1 MGENLVFY
9 LKTNFM
15 DSSAS
20 IILAVAIMVIMMG
33 MGLSLSLSDFKR
45 VAQNPKPVL
54 LGLTNQIILLPL
66 VSLGL
71 IYLFQPPAFIAIGMI
86 LLTACPGGTSSNL
99 VTLLAKGDLALSVSM
114 TAINSIITIV
124 TIPFWVGYAY
134 TNYLAEASS
143 MSSPTEDIFKTLIII
158 LAIPLSI
165 GMLVKQRAPAFAKRM
180 ERPVRI
186 ASSVFLAVVILGL
199 LAREFDLFQQYVG
212 DTLAIVAALNA
223 ITMGLGYILA
233 KAFGLNLK
241 QGLTIAIESGIQNGT
256 LTISLA
262 VITLNEPDFAIIAAI
277 YSLVMYAFSSVPIYF
292 GLKASK

>member
-124 TIPFWVGYAY
+124 TIPFWDGAG
-134 TNYLAEASS
+134 
-143 MSSPTEDIFKTLIII
+143 SPD
-158 LAIPLSI
+158 
-165 GMLVKQRAPAFAKRM
+165 G
-180 ERPVRI
+180 
-186 ASSVFLAVVILGL
+186 
-199 LAREFDLFQQYVG
+199 
-212 DTLAIVAALNA
+212 
-223 ITMGLGYILA
+223 
-233 KAFGLNLK
+233 
-241 QGLTIAIESGIQNGT
+241 
-256 LTISLA
+256 
-262 VITLNEPDFAIIAAI
+262 
-277 YSLVMYAFSSVPIYF
+277 
-292 GLKASK
+292 

>member
-1 MGENLVFY
+1 
-9 LKTNFM
+9 M

-33 MGLSLSLSDFKR
+33 MGLSLTLSDFKR
-45 VAQNPKPVL
+45 VAQYPKPVL

-86 LLTACPGGTSSNL
+86 LLAACPGGTSSNL

-134 TNYLAEASS
+134 TTYLAEASN
-143 MSSPTEDIFKTLIII
+143 MNSPTADIFKTLIIV
-158 LAIPLSI
+158 LAIPLSV
-165 GMLVKQRAPAFAKRM
+165 GMLIKNRAPRFADRM

-223 ITMGLGYILA
+223 ITMGLGYILS
-233 KAFGLNLK
+233 KAVGLNLK

-262 VITLNEPDFAIIAAI
+262 VITLNEPDFAIVAAI

>member
-1 MGENLVFY
+1 
-9 LKTNFM
+9 M

-33 MGLSLSLSDFKR
+33 MGLTLTLADFRR

-66 VSLGL
+66 VALAL
-71 IYLFQPPAFIAIGMI
+71 VYVFAPPTFIAVRMI
-86 LLTACPGGTSSNL
+86 LLAASPGGPSSNL

-114 TAINSIITIV
+114 TAINSVITIV

-134 TNYLAEASS
+134 STYLSEAAN
-143 MSSPTEDIFKTLIII
+143 MASPTADIFKTLIVV

-165 GMLVKQRAPAFAKRM
+165 GMLIKNRAPQFADRM

-199 LAREFDLFQQYVG
+199 LAREFELFKLYVG
-212 DTLAIVAALNA
+212 DTLGIVTALNVL
-223 ITMGLGYILA
+223 TMGMGYLLA
-233 KAFGLNLK
+233 KVFGLNLK

-262 VITLNEPDFAIIAAI
+262 VITLNQPDFAIIAAI
-277 YSLVMYAFSSVPIYF
+277 YSLVMYALSSVPIYF
-292 GLKASK
+292 VLKAKE

>member
-1 MGENLVFY
+1 
-9 LKTNFM
+9 M

-20 IILAVAIMVIMMG
+20 IFLAVAIMIIMMG
-33 MGLSLSLSDFKR
+33 MGLTLTMSDFKR

-54 LGLTNQIILLPL
+54 LGLTNQIVLLPL
-66 VSLGL
+66 VALGL
-71 IYLFQPPAFIAIGMI
+71 IYLFQPPAFIAIGVI
-86 LLTACPGGTSSNL
+86 LLAACPGGTSSNL

-114 TAINSIITIV
+114 TAINSVITII

-134 TNYLAEASS
+134 STYLSEAAQ
-143 MSSPTEDIFKTLIII
+143 MAFPTADIFKTLIVV

-165 GMLVKQRAPAFAKRM
+165 GMLTKNRAPLFADRM

-212 DTLAIVAALNA
+212 DTLGIVTALNVL
-223 ITMGLGYILA
+223 TMGIGYGLA

-262 VITLNEPDFAIIAAI
+262 VITLNQPDFAIVAAI
-277 YSLVMYAFSSVPIYF
+277 YSLVMYALSSIPIYF
-292 GLKASK
+292 GIKASQ

>member
-1 MGENLVFY
+1 
-9 LKTNFM
+9 M

-20 IILAVAIMVIMMG
+20 IILALAIMVIMMG
-33 MGLSLSLSDFKR
+33 MGLTLTIADFRR

-54 LGLTNQIILLPL
+54 LGLTNQIVLLPL
-66 VSLGL
+66 VALAL
-71 IYLFQPPAFIAIGMI
+71 VYLFEPPAFIAVGMI
-86 LLTACPGGTSSNL
+86 LLAACPGGTSSNL

-134 TNYLAEASS
+134 SNYLAEAAN
-143 MSSPTEDIFKTLIII
+143 MASPTADIFKTLIVV

-165 GMLVKQRAPAFAKRM
+165 GMLIKNRAPQFADRM

-186 ASSVFLAVVILGL
+186 ASSIFLAVVIIGLVVREIDLVRQYIGATLG
-199 LAREFDLFQQYVG
+199 
-212 DTLAIVAALNA
+212 IVTALNVL
-223 ITMGLGYILA
+223 TMGMGYGLA

-256 LTISLA
+256 LTISIA
-262 VITLNEPDFAIIAAI
+262 VITLNQPDFAIIAAI
-277 YSLVMYAFSSVPIYF
+277 YSLVMYALSSVPIYV
-292 GLKASK
+292 GIKGAK

>member
-1 MGENLVFY
+1 
-9 LKTNFM
+9 M

-20 IILAVAIMVIMMG
+20 IILAVPIMVIMMG

-45 VAQNPKPVL
+45 VAQYPKPVL

-71 IYLFQPPAFIAIGMI
+71 IYLFQPPAFISIGMI
-86 LLTACPGGTSSNL
+86 LLAACPGGTSSNL

-134 TNYLAEASS
+134 TTYLAEVSS
-143 MSSPTEDIFKTLIII
+143 MSSPTADIFKTLIVV
-158 LAIPLSI
+158 LAIPLSV
-165 GMLVKQRAPAFAKRM
+165 GMLIKNRAPQFADRM

-277 YSLVMYAFSSVPIYF
+277 YSLVMYAFSSVPIYY

>member
-1 MGENLVFY
+1 
-9 LKTNFM
+9 M

-33 MGLSLSLSDFKR
+33 MGLTLTIADFRR

-54 LGLTNQIILLPL
+54 LGLTNQIVLLPL
-66 VSLGL
+66 VALAL
-71 IYLFQPPAFIAIGMI
+71 VYLFEPPAFIAVGMI
-86 LLTACPGGTSSNL
+86 LLAACPGGTSSNL

-134 TNYLAEASS
+134 STYLAEAAN
-143 MSSPTEDIFKTLIII
+143 MASPTADIFKTLIVV
-158 LAIPLSI
+158 LAMPLSI
-165 GMLVKQRAPAFAKRM
+165 GMLIKNRAPQFADRM

-186 ASSVFLAVVILGL
+186 ASSIFLAVVILGL

-212 DTLAIVAALNA
+212 DTLGIVTALNVL
-223 ITMGLGYILA
+223 TMGMGYGLA

-262 VITLNEPDFAIIAAI
+262 VITLNQPDFAIIAAI
-277 YSLVMYAFSSVPIYF
+277 YSLVMYALSSVPIYV
-292 GLKASK
+292 GIKAAK

>member
-1 MGENLVFY
+1 
-9 LKTNFM
+9 M

-20 IILAVAIMVIMMG
+20 IFLAVAIMIIMMG
-33 MGLSLSLSDFKR
+33 MGLTLTLADFKR

-54 LGLTNQIILLPL
+54 LGLTNQIVLLPL
-66 VSLGL
+66 VALGL
-71 IYLFQPPAFIAIGMI
+71 VYLFQPPAFIAIGMI
-86 LLTACPGGTSSNL
+86 LLAACPGGTSSNL

-114 TAINSIITIV
+114 TAINSVITII

-134 TNYLAEASS
+134 STYLSEAAQ
-143 MSSPTEDIFKTLIII
+143 MASPTADIFKTLIVV

-165 GMLVKQRAPAFAKRM
+165 GMLIKNRAPLFAERM

-212 DTLAIVAALNA
+212 DTLGIVTALNVL
-223 ITMGLGYILA
+223 TMGIGYGLA
-233 KAFGLNLK
+233 KAFGLKLK

-262 VITLNEPDFAIIAAI
+262 VITLNQPDFAIVAAI
-277 YSLVMYAFSSVPIYF
+277 YSLVMYALSSIPIYF
-292 GLKASK
+292 GIKASQ

>member
-1 MGENLVFY
+1 
-9 LKTNFM
+9 M

-20 IILAVAIMVIMMG
+20 IILAIAIMVIMMG
-33 MGLSLSLSDFKR
+33 MGLTLTIADFRR

-54 LGLTNQIILLPL
+54 LGLTNQIVLLPL
-66 VSLGL
+66 VALAL
-71 IYLFQPPAFIAIGMI
+71 VYLFEPPAFIAVGMI
-86 LLTACPGGTSSNL
+86 LLAACPGGTSSNL

-134 TNYLAEASS
+134 STYLAETAN
-143 MSSPTEDIFKTLIII
+143 MASPTADIFKTLIVV

-165 GMLVKQRAPAFAKRM
+165 GMLIKNRAPQFADRM

-186 ASSVFLAVVILGL
+186 ASSIFLAVVILGL
-199 LAREFDLFQQYVG
+199 LVREFDLFQQYVG
-212 DTLAIVAALNA
+212 DTLGIVTALNVL
-223 ITMGLGYILA
+223 TMGMGYGLA

-262 VITLNEPDFAIIAAI
+262 VITLNQPDFAIIAAI
-277 YSLVMYAFSSVPIYF
+277 YSLVMYALSSVPIYM
-292 GLKASK
+292 GVKATK

>member
-1 MGENLVFY
+1 
-9 LKTNFM
+9 M

-33 MGLSLSLSDFKR
+33 MGLTLTIADFRR

-54 LGLTNQIILLPL
+54 LGLTNQIVLLPL
-66 VSLGL
+66 VALAL
-71 IYLFQPPAFIAIGMI
+71 VYLFEPPAFIAVGMI
-86 LLTACPGGTSSNL
+86 LLAACPGGTSSNL

-134 TNYLAEASS
+134 STFLAEAAN
-143 MSSPTEDIFKTLIII
+143 MASPTADIFKTLIVV

-165 GMLVKQRAPAFAKRM
+165 GMLIKNRAPQFADRM

-186 ASSVFLAVVILGL
+186 ASSIFLAVVILGL

-212 DTLAIVAALNA
+212 DTLGIVTALNVL
-223 ITMGLGYILA
+223 TMGMGYGLA

-262 VITLNEPDFAIIAAI
+262 VITLNQPDFAIIAAI
-277 YSLVMYAFSSVPIYF
+277 YSLVMYALSSVPIYI
-292 GLKASK
+292 GVKATK

>member
-1 MGENLVFY
+1 
-9 LKTNFM
+9 M

-33 MGLSLSLSDFKR
+33 MGLTLTIADFRR

-66 VSLGL
+66 VALAL
-71 IYLFQPPAFIAIGMI
+71 VYLFEPPAFIAVGMI
-86 LLTACPGGTSSNL
+86 LLAACPGGTSSNL

-134 TNYLAEASS
+134 STYLAEAAN
-143 MSSPTEDIFKTLIII
+143 MASPTVDIFKTLIVV

-165 GMLVKQRAPAFAKRM
+165 GMLIKNQAPQFADRM

-186 ASSVFLAVVILGL
+186 ASSIFLAVVILGL

-212 DTLAIVAALNA
+212 DTLGIVTALNVL
-223 ITMGLGYILA
+223 TMGIGYGLA
-233 KAFGLNLK
+233 KVFGLNLK

-262 VITLNEPDFAIIAAI
+262 VITLDQPDFAIIAAI
-277 YSLVMYAFSSVPIYF
+277 YSLVMYALSSVPIYV
-292 GLKASK
+292 GIKAAK

>member
-1 MGENLVFY
+1 M
-9 LKTNFM
+9 
-15 DSSAS
+15 
-20 IILAVAIMVIMMG
+20 
-33 MGLSLSLSDFKR
+33 
-45 VAQNPKPVL
+45 AQYPKPVL

-86 LLTACPGGTSSNL
+86 LLAACPGGTSSNL

-134 TNYLAEASS
+134 TTYLAEVSS
-143 MSSPTEDIFKTLIII
+143 MSSPTADIFKTLIVV
-158 LAIPLSI
+158 LAIPLSV
-165 GMLVKQRAPAFAKRM
+165 GMLIKNRAPQFADRM
-180 ERPVRI
+180 ECPVRI

-223 ITMGLGYILA
+223 ITMGLGYILS
-233 KAFGLNLK
+233 KAVGLNLK

>member
-1 MGENLVFY
+1 
-9 LKTNFM
+9 M

-20 IILAVAIMVIMMG
+20 IFLAVAIMIIMMG
-33 MGLSLSLSDFKR
+33 MGLTLTLADFKR
-45 VAQNPKPVL
+45 VVQNPKPVL

-66 VSLGL
+66 VALGL
-71 IYLFQPPAFIAIGMI
+71 VSLFEPPAFIAIGMI
-86 LLTACPGGTSSNL
+86 LLAACPGGTSSNL

-134 TNYLAEASS
+134 NTYLAEAAN
-143 MSSPTEDIFKTLIII
+143 MASPTADIFKTLIVV

-165 GMLVKQRAPAFAKRM
+165 GMLIKSRAPQFADRM

-212 DTLAIVAALNA
+212 DTLGIVTALNVL
-223 ITMGLGYILA
+223 TMGMGYGLA
-233 KAFGLNLK
+233 MAFGLNLK

-262 VITLNEPDFAIIAAI
+262 VITLNQPDFAIIAAI
-277 YSLVMYAFSSVPIYF
+277 YSLVMYALSSIPIYF
-292 GLKASK
+292 GIRASQ

>member
-1 MGENLVFY
+1 
-9 LKTNFM
+9 M

-20 IILAVAIMVIMMG
+20 IFLAVAIMIIMMG
-33 MGLSLSLSDFKR
+33 MGLTLTLADFKR

-54 LGLTNQIILLPL
+54 LGLTNQIVLLPL
-66 VSLGL
+66 VALGL
-71 IYLFQPPAFIAIGMI
+71 VYLFQPPAFIAIGMI
-86 LLTACPGGTSSNL
+86 LLAACPGGTSSNL

-114 TAINSIITIV
+114 TAINSVITII

-134 TNYLAEASS
+134 STYLSEAAQ
-143 MSSPTEDIFKTLIII
+143 MASPTADIFKTLIVV

-165 GMLVKQRAPAFAKRM
+165 GMLIKNRAPLFAERM

-212 DTLAIVAALNA
+212 DTLGIVTALNVL
-223 ITMGLGYILA
+223 TMGIGYGLA

-241 QGLTIAIESGIQNGT
+241 QGLTIAIESGILNGT

-262 VITLNEPDFAIIAAI
+262 VITLNQPDFAIVAAI
-277 YSLVMYAFSSVPIYF
+277 YSLVMYALSSIPIYF
-292 GLKASK
+292 GIKASQ

>member
-1 MGENLVFY
+1 
-9 LKTNFM
+9 M

-33 MGLSLSLSDFKR
+33 MGLTLTIADFRR

-54 LGLTNQIILLPL
+54 LGLTNQIVLLPL
-66 VSLGL
+66 VALAL
-71 IYLFQPPAFIAIGMI
+71 VYLFQPPAFIAVGMI
-86 LLTACPGGTSSNL
+86 LLAACPGGTSSNL

-114 TAINSIITIV
+114 TAINSIITII

-134 TNYLAEASS
+134 STYLAEAAN
-143 MSSPTEDIFKTLIII
+143 MASPTADIFKTLIVV
-158 LAIPLSI
+158 LAMPLSI
-165 GMLVKQRAPAFAKRM
+165 GMLIKNRAPQFADRM

-186 ASSVFLAVVILGL
+186 ASSIFLAVVILGL

-212 DTLAIVAALNA
+212 DTLGIVTALNVL
-223 ITMGLGYILA
+223 TMGMGYGLA

-262 VITLNEPDFAIIAAI
+262 VITLNQPDFAIIAAI
-277 YSLVMYAFSSVPIYF
+277 YSLVMYALSSVPIYV
-292 GLKASK
+292 GIKAAK

>member
-1 MGENLVFY
+1 
-9 LKTNFM
+9 
-15 DSSAS
+15 
-20 IILAVAIMVIMMG
+20 
-33 MGLSLSLSDFKR
+33 
-45 VAQNPKPVL
+45 VAQYPKPVL

-86 LLTACPGGTSSNL
+86 LLAACPGGTSSNL

-212 DTLAIVAALNA
+212 DTLAIVVALNA
-223 ITMGLGYILA
+223 ITMGLGYVLA

-262 VITLNEPDFAIIAAI
+262 VITLNEPDFAIVAAI
-277 YSLVMYAFSSVPIYF
+277 YSLVMYAMSSIPIYF
-292 GLKASK
+292 GSKNQ

>member
-1 MGENLVFY
+1 
-9 LKTNFM
+9 M

-20 IILAVAIMVIMMG
+20 IFLAVAIMIIMMG
-33 MGLSLSLSDFKR
+33 MGLTLTLADFKR

-54 LGLTNQIILLPL
+54 LGLTNQIVLLPL
-66 VSLGL
+66 VALGL
-71 IYLFQPPAFIAIGMI
+71 VYLFQPPAFIAIGMI
-86 LLTACPGGTSSNL
+86 LLAACPGGTSSNL

-114 TAINSIITIV
+114 TAINSVITII
-124 TIPFWVGYAY
+124 TIPFWVGYTY
-134 TNYLAEASS
+134 STYLSEAAQ
-143 MSSPTEDIFKTLIII
+143 MASPTADIFKTLIVV

-165 GMLVKQRAPAFAKRM
+165 GMLIKNRAPLFAERM

-212 DTLAIVAALNA
+212 DTLGIVTALNVL
-223 ITMGLGYILA
+223 TMGIGYGLA

-262 VITLNEPDFAIIAAI
+262 VITLNQPDFAIVAAI
-277 YSLVMYAFSSVPIYF
+277 YSLVMYALSSIPIYF
-292 GLKASK
+292 GIKESQ

>member
-1 MGENLVFY
+1 
-9 LKTNFM
+9 M

-33 MGLSLSLSDFKR
+33 MGLSLTLSDFKR
-45 VAQNPKPVL
+45 VAQYPKPVL

-86 LLTACPGGTSSNL
+86 LLAACPGGTSSNL

-134 TNYLAEASS
+134 TTYLAEASNIN
-143 MSSPTEDIFKTLIII
+143 SPTADIFKTLIVV
-158 LAIPLSI
+158 LAIPLSV
-165 GMLVKQRAPAFAKRM
+165 GMLIKNRAPRFADRM

-223 ITMGLGYILA
+223 ITMGLGYILS
-233 KAFGLNLK
+233 KAVGLNLK

-262 VITLNEPDFAIIAAI
+262 VITLNEPDFAIVAAI

>member
-1 MGENLVFY
+1 
-9 LKTNFM
+9 M

-33 MGLSLSLSDFKR
+33 MGLTLTIADFRR

-54 LGLTNQIILLPL
+54 LGLTNQIVLLPL
-66 VSLGL
+66 VALAL
-71 IYLFQPPAFIAIGMI
+71 VYLFEPPAFIAVGMI
-86 LLTACPGGTSSNL
+86 LLAACPGGTSSNL

-134 TNYLAEASS
+134 SNYLAEAAN
-143 MSSPTEDIFKTLIII
+143 MASPTADIFKTLIVV

-165 GMLVKQRAPAFAKRM
+165 GMLIKNRAPQFADRM

-186 ASSVFLAVVILGL
+186 ASSIFLAVVIIGLVVREIDLVRQYIGATLG
-199 LAREFDLFQQYVG
+199 
-212 DTLAIVAALNA
+212 IVTALNVL
-223 ITMGLGYILA
+223 TMGMGYGLA

-256 LTISLA
+256 LTISIA
-262 VITLNEPDFAIIAAI
+262 VITLNQPDFAIIAAI
-277 YSLVMYAFSSVPIYF
+277 YSLVMYALSSVPIYV
-292 GLKASK
+292 GIKGAK

>member
-1 MGENLVFY
+1 
-9 LKTNFM
+9 M

-33 MGLSLSLSDFKR
+33 MGLSLTLSDFKR
-45 VAQNPKPVL
+45 VAQYPKPVL

-86 LLTACPGGTSSNL
+86 LLAACPGGTSSNL

-114 TAINSIITIV
+114 TAINSIISIV

-134 TNYLAEASS
+134 TTYLAEASN
-143 MSSPTEDIFKTLIII
+143 MNSPTADIFKTLIVV
-158 LAIPLSI
+158 LAIPLSV
-165 GMLVKQRAPAFAKRM
+165 GMLIKNRAPRFADRM

-223 ITMGLGYILA
+223 ITMGLGYILS
-233 KAFGLNLK
+233 KAVGLNLK

-262 VITLNEPDFAIIAAI
+262 VITLNEPDFAIVAAI

>member
-1 MGENLVFY
+1 
-9 LKTNFM
+9 M

-20 IILAVAIMVIMMG
+20 IILAIAIMVIMMG
-33 MGLSLSLSDFKR
+33 MGLSLTLTDFKR

-66 VSLGL
+66 VALVL
-71 IYLFQPPAFIAIGMI
+71 VYFFQPPTFIAIGMI
-86 LLTACPGGTSSNL
+86 LLAACPGGTSSNL

-114 TAINSIITIV
+114 TAINSVITIV

-134 TNYLAEASS
+134 STYLSEAAN
-143 MSSPTEDIFKTLIII
+143 MASPTADIFKTLIVV

-165 GMLVKQRAPAFAKRM
+165 GMLIKNWAPQFANRM

-186 ASSVFLAVVILGL
+186 ASSVFLTVVILGL

-223 ITMGLGYILA
+223 ITMGLGYVLA
-233 KAFGLNLK
+233 KGFGLNVK

-262 VITLNEPDFAIIAAI
+262 VITLNQPDFAIIAAI

-292 GLKASK
+292 GVKASKEKPPKSL

>member
-1 MGENLVFY
+1 
-9 LKTNFM
+9 M

-33 MGLSLSLSDFKR
+33 MGLSLTLSDFKR
-45 VAQNPKPVL
+45 VAQYPKPVL

-86 LLTACPGGTSSNL
+86 LLAACPGGTSSNL

-134 TNYLAEASS
+134 TTYLAEASN
-143 MSSPTEDIFKTLIII
+143 MDSPTADIFKTLIVV
-158 LAIPLSI
+158 LAIPLSV
-165 GMLVKQRAPAFAKRM
+165 GMLIKNRAPRFADRM

-223 ITMGLGYILA
+223 ITMGLGYILS
-233 KAFGLNLK
+233 KAVGLNLK

-262 VITLNEPDFAIIAAI
+262 VITLNEPDFAIVAAI